1 MARRRKLGTQKI
13 SFFAFQD
20 IITAITGI
28 LILVT
33 LILTLFL
40 NNPSAF
46 SSGDG
51 SLEDPLMTELNE
63 TLEELKRVNSENQ
76 SRQMLLTDAA
86 TAPNASRLDQDID
99 SIKTQVNNVRRELDL
114 TKQKLVQKQYEA
126 HSLAAQLG
134 LTKNDEEK
142 ESLSELEKEN
152 KNTQTTMLDMK
163 KRMEA
168 IVRNKNQLWLIPDNA
183 PQSKENL
190 LVVVSKDGVTLEQF
204 AAPET
209 RREFE
214 GATAPGQFV
223 SAMRQWNPRGL
234 HLVFYVRPSGIRLF
248 NFCKTKAQEAG
259 FTVGYDALEEEK
271 QIFFGGPSAEPTSK
285 L

>member
-76 SRQMLLTDAA
+76 ARQMLLTDAA

-99 SIKTQVNNVRRELDL
+99 SIKNQVNDVRRELEL

-134 LTKNDEEK
+134 LTKNDAEK

-152 KNTQTTMLDMK
+152 ENTQTTMLDMK

-190 LVVVSKDGVTLEQF
+190 LVVVSRDSVTIEQF

-209 RREFE
+209 RQAFD
-214 GATAPGQFV
+214 GSTAPGQFV
-223 SAMRQWNPRGL
+223 SALRKWDSRSL

-271 QIFFGGPSAEPTSK
+271 QIFFGGPEETPPAK